1 MGPNRKSRLS
11 RFVDDLRSISAE
23 ATDPRAVIGRV
34 RPLAQQ
40 LALGKTWLEKRH
52 YDCDAEQGFGVH
64 LLHEE
69 PDHALAVFAVAWL
82 PGRGALPHD
91 HGTWAVVAGV
101 DGPEKNTFWKRLDD
115 GSRPG
120 YAKLAKEFD
129 RVFGPGEVVLLLPGE
144 IHSVLNETDAVTVSL
159 HVYGRHLNYVT
170 RSEFDP
176 DTNSA
181 RPLLSRRIM
190 AT

>member
-1 MGPNRKSRLS
+1 MTATYSLAE
-11 RFVDDLRSISAE
+11 FVNDLRTIVAE
-23 ATDPRAVIGRV
+23 TKDDRTIIARV
-34 RPLAQQ
+34 QPLAQR
-40 LALGKTWLEKRH
+40 LARSKTWLEKRH
-52 YDCDAEQGFGVH
+52 YECDSEQGFGVH

-69 PDHALAVFAVAWL
+69 PDHSLAVFAVAWL
-82 PGRGALPHD
+82 PGRGARPHD

-101 DGPEKNTFWKRLDD
+101 DGPEKNVFWKRGDD

-120 YAKLAKEFD
+120 YAELRKQAEK
-129 RVFGPGEVVLLLPGE
+129 VFGPGDVVAMLSHS
-144 IHSVLNETDAVTVSL
+144 IHSVVNETGAVTVSV
-159 HVYGRHLNYVT
+159 HIYGRHLNYVP

-176 DTNSA
+176 DTNTQ